1 MSEELAPPTQDPE
14 NPNLCC
20 AKCGEPVS
28 EGGFERCLKCR
39 DEYLHAFEPL
49 VNGAIPEKAP
59 GRRCLECGCRL
70 VPGEGEVCNSCFD
83 AKREAAK
90 TIPNPSTIHFNQV
103 LAKTHARMDA
113 VLKSK
118 ATEYAHGGDRLS
130 NFKDAAELNGCTP
143 EQALWGFVTKH
154 IIALKDFIKSGE
166 TRPLEQWEE
175 KIGDIQ
181 NYMVLLE
188 AIVSERK

>member
-28 EGGFERCLKCR
+28 EGGFERCLKCQ
-39 DEYLHAFEPL
+39 DEYIHAGDVPPL
-49 VNGAIPEKAP
+49 FPSTSHFI
-59 GRRCLECGCRL
+59 
-70 VPGEGEVCNSCFD
+70 SH
-83 AKREAAK
+83 
-90 TIPNPSTIHFNQV
+90 STIHFNRV
-103 LAKTHARMDA
+103 LAKTHARMDK
-113 VLKSK
+113 VLRSK
-118 ATEYAHGGDRLS
+118 AAEYAHGGDRLS
-130 NFKDAAELNGCTP
+130 NFKDAAAMNGCTP

-188 AIVSERK
+188 ALLSERRGG